1 MFTFKICSS
10 EELSKIA
17 ETPLWVTDIALG
29 TRSWLVVRPIM
40 AFGLLQ
46 GIAGTLAI
54 AYMSK
59 SILRPLRDDPVTA
72 DSGGSWVSR
81 YLRSA
86 CIPMPGRRRCGGCC
100 SADRA

>member
-1 MFTFKICSS
+1 VFTFKIFSS

-40 AFGLLQ
+40 AFRLLQ

-54 AYMSK
+54 AY
-59 SILRPLRDDPVTA
+59 I
-72 DSGGSWVSR
+72 
-81 YLRSA
+81 
-86 CIPMPGRRRCGGCC
+86 
-100 SADRA
+100 